1 MEIED
6 KRRYFKLIVKRYHR
20 AGRRE
25 KSQILTEFCANVG
38 LCRKYAIRLSNEGY
52 SRRRARPGRRS
63 RYQGK
68 LFLKI
73 LKKIWWVSEWQCGKL
88 LKGTLPGIVPHYE
101 SSYEKIPDEE
111 RALLLAVSAATIDRV
126 LRSEKGKFR
135 RGRGS
140 TKPGSLLRNQIP
152 ISTEVWDI
160 KVPGFVEA
168 DTVSHCGGRSEG
180 PYVYSVTLT
189 DIATGW
195 TESRAIWTKQAVNV
209 VEAIKDIEDS
219 LPFEIL
225 GFDCDNGSEFLN
237 DHLVRYFQ
245 GKRIPLTRS
254 RPYKKNDN
262 AHVEQKN
269 WSFTRQL
276 LGHVRI
282 ENPDLVPVINDLY
295 RNEWSQLKNFFCASL
310 KLKAK
315 VTVGAKLR
323 RHYHA
328 AQPSYARVLESPH
341 VSEEAKAKLQALY
354 ATLNPFEIRARQVQ
368 KVQKIKEMNRLTFD
382 DWMRNQYP
390 V

>member
-38 LCRKYAIRLSNEGY
+38 LCRKYAIRLLNEGY

-152 ISTEVWDI
+152 ISTEGWDI

-180 PYVYSVTLT
+180 PYVYSVTLLT
-189 DIATGW
+189 PP
-195 TESRAIWTKQAVNV
+195 
-209 VEAIKDIEDS
+209 
-219 LPFEIL
+219 L
-225 GFDCDNGSEFLN
+225 
-237 DHLVRYFQ
+237 
-245 GKRIPLTRS
+245 KR
-254 RPYKKNDN
+254 
-262 AHVEQKN
+262 
-269 WSFTRQL
+269 
-276 LGHVRI
+276 G
-282 ENPDLVPVINDLY
+282 
-295 RNEWSQLKNFFCASL
+295 
-310 KLKAK
+310 
-315 VTVGAKLR
+315 GAR
-323 RHYHA
+323 
-328 AQPSYARVLESPH
+328 LEPR
-341 VSEEAKAKLQALY
+341 
-354 ATLNPFEIRARQVQ
+354 F
-368 KVQKIKEMNRLTFD
+368 
-382 DWMRNQYP
+382 
-390 V
+390 